1 MKNTNHKYL
10 CWLAGIRGLGRK
22 KKFSLLQ
29 AAGEAS
35 LFSIGAEDG
44 LFSIE
49 KEVRSFSMEAAGD
62 RQDPGL
68 AARLLYTAP
77 EKELRFLWGEA
88 GAKTPG
94 SREEWQALLN
104 ARRQEPE
111 RIEEKLAQA
120 GISFVSALEEGFPDK
135 LREIPDPPFGI
146 YYKGKMPGETEPAAA
161 IIGAR
166 LASGYGREQA
176 RRFGRQIS
184 ARGIAVISGMAR
196 GIDGIAQKAALDA
209 GGKSYAVLGCG
220 VDICYPE
227 ENRELYE
234 RLQQQGGVLSE
245 YPPGMQPIA
254 KLFPPRNRIISGLSD
269 LVLVIEARK
278 RSGTLITVD
287 MALEQGREVYALP
300 GRVSD
305 ALSDGCNRLIRQ
317 GAGPATCPQDILEFF
332 FGTGSEEDREAERK
346 AARPARREP
355 EPSCRIEVEQTSAED
370 ENRTDTCSLV
380 IDQQN
385 AEQQEGDWEETG
397 LKNRNPLN
405 AGQQEE
411 DWTDAD
417 PQEERTLEQIVPESL
432 DRRILRLLSTED
444 EKHMERILEEI
455 NGPAPFSDS
464 AKAEDPISLP
474 ELASCLMRL
483 KIEGRVEESSA
494 GYYRKI

>member
-49 KEVRSFSMEAAGD
+49 KEARSFSMEAAED
-62 RQDPGL
+62 RQAPGL
-68 AARLLYTAP
+68 AARVLYTAS

-88 GAKTPG
+88 GAKTAG
-94 SREEWQALLN
+94 DKEEWQALLN

-111 RIEEKLAQA
+111 RIEEELAQA

-146 YYKGKMPGETEPAAA
+146 YYKGKMPGEKEPAAA

-317 GAGPATCPQDILEFF
+317 GAGPATCPQDILEYF
-332 FGTGSEEDREAERK
+332 FGTGSEEDSEAERK
-346 AARPARREP
+346 AVKREP

-370 ENRTDTCSLV
+370 GNRTDTCSLI

-385 AEQQEGDWEETG
+385 AEQQEEDWEETG
-397 LKNRNPLN
+397 LKNRKPLN
-405 AGQQEE
+405 AGQNEE

-417 PQEERTLEQIVPESL
+417 SQGERTLEQIVPESL
-432 DRRILRLLSTED
+432 DRRILRLLSAED

-464 AKAEDPISLP
+464 AKAEAPISLP
-474 ELASCLMRL
+474 ELVSCLMRL

>member
-49 KEVRSFSMEAAGD
+49 KEAGSFSMEAAGD

-68 AARLLYTAP
+68 AARVLYTAS
-77 EKELRFLWGEA
+77 EKELHFLWGEA
-88 GAKTPG
+88 GAKTAG
-94 SREEWQALLN
+94 DKEEWQALLN

-111 RIEEKLAQA
+111 RIEEELAQA

-332 FGTGSEEDREAERK
+332 FGTGSEEDSEAERK
-346 AARPARREP
+346 AVKREP

-370 ENRTDTCSLV
+370 GNRTDTCSLI

-385 AEQQEGDWEETG
+385 AEQQEEDWEETG
-397 LKNRNPLN
+397 LKNRKPLN
-405 AGQQEE
+405 AGQNEE

-417 PQEERTLEQIVPESL
+417 SQEERTLEQIVPESL
-432 DRRILRLLSTED
+432 DRRILRLLSAED

-464 AKAEDPISLP
+464 AKAEAPISLP

>member
-10 CWLAGIRGLGRK
+10 CWLAGIRGIGRAK
-22 KKFSLLQ
+22 KYALLR
-29 AAGEAS
+29 AAGETS
-35 LFSIGAEDG
+35 LFNIFFSVGA
-44 LFSIE
+44 
-49 KEVRSFSMEAAGD
+49 AAFG
-62 RQDPGL
+62 QDPGL

-88 GAKTPG
+88 GANAQG
-94 SREEWQALLN
+94 SREGWQALLQ
-104 ARRQEPE
+104 ARRQDPD
-111 RIEEKLAQA
+111 RVVEELAHA
-120 GISFVSALEEGFPDK
+120 GISFIGAPEEGFPQK
-135 LREIPDPPFGI
+135 LKEIPDPPFGI
-146 YYKGKMPGETEPAAA
+146 YYKGSMPSGEEPAAA
-161 IIGAR
+161 VIGAR

-176 RRFGRQIS
+176 RRFGRRIG

-254 KLFPPRNRIISGLSD
+254 RLFPPRNRIISGLAD

-317 GAGPATCPQDILEFF
+317 GAGPATCPEDILEYF
-332 FGTGSEEDREAERK
+332 FGTGSGENEARERNVEK
-346 AARPARREP
+346 AAAKAPGQGRGSVADRPETVMDQTDI
-355 EPSCRIEVEQTSAED
+355 CRQM
-370 ENRTDTCSLV
+370 
-380 IDQQN
+380 IDKQ
-385 AEQQEGDWEETG
+385 
-397 LKNRNPLN
+397 N
-405 AGQQEE
+405 AGQQG
-411 DWTDAD
+411 DGT
-417 PQEERTLEQIVPESL
+417 PECAASGPL
-432 DRRILRLLSTED
+432 DQRILRLLSTED
-444 EKHMERILEEI
+444 EKHIERILEEI
-455 NGPAPFSDS
+455 KEISLSAPPAES
-464 AKAEDPISLP
+464 ADTEDPVSLP
-474 ELASCLMRL
+474 GLVSCLMRL
-483 KIEGRVEESSA
+483 KINGKVEESSA